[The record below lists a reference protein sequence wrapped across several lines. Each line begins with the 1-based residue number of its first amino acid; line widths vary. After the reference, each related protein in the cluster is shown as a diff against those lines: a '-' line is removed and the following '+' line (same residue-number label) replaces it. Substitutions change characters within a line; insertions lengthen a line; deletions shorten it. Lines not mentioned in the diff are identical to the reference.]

1 MATANSS
8 QPPLETPPLNNRH
21 VGVCEE
27 GHQYDFFCTLCNS
40 VFCGKCWVL
49 THKGALRSHEELE
62 INDVMARNKD
72 KIAESIKSLKE
83 LSGIV
88 DTAIEKKT
96 REMQEKDD
104 ELANFRAEVQR
115 QLMRHTMELYLKKL
129 QTTSNEIATAINKE
143 NSEMPTEVVDAITA
157 QLALFDGLQYTD
169 EMVRRTLDEKMP
181 DIELSDA
188 VERALAILKQN
199 ITQSEVLSTKSAPAS
214 DTSSSDSSGGTSII
228 TRKHKQLSCPICSGD
243 DIPPEKWK
251 RFNCGH
257 GVCTD
262 CQKGLEANDYKC
274 PTCKEP
280 FKTAQGIQPK
290 GSMNARVDTS
300 MKIPGFDKDPD
311 CRGAIVITYNIPNG
325 TQKVLS

>member
-1 MATANSS
+1 MTTANYS

-27 GHQYDFFCTLCNS
+27 GHQYDFFCSHCNS
-40 VFCGKCWVL
+40 VFCGKCWVR

-62 INDVMARNKD
+62 IDDVMARNKD
-72 KIAESIKSLKE
+72 KIVESIKSLKK
-83 LSGIV
+83 LSGMV

-115 QLMRHTMELYLKKL
+115 QLMLHTRELYLKKL
-129 QTTSNEIATAINKE
+129 QTISNEIATAINKE

-157 QLALFDGLQYTD
+157 QLALFDGLQATH
-169 EMVRRTLDEKMP
+169 EMVRRTLDEKTP
-181 DIELSDA
+181 DIELLDA
-188 VERALAILKQN
+188 VEKALAIRKQN
-199 ITQSEVLSTKSAPAS
+199 NKSEALLTKTEPVSE
-214 DTSSSDSSGGTSII
+214 TSSSDISGGTLIA
-228 TRKHKQLSCPICSGD
+228 RKHIPLSCPICSGN
-243 DIPPEKWK
+243 DISPEKWK

-257 GVCTD
+257 GVCND

-300 MKIPGFDKDPD
+300 MQIPGFDNDPD

-325 TQKVLS
+325 TQGVLF